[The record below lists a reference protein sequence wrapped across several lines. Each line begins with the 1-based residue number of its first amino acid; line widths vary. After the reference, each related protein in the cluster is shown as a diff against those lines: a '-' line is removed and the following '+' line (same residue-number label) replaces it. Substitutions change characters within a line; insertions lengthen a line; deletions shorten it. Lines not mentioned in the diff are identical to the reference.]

1 MQNFNCSP
9 VLVQAVVDAERRMEK
24 PPELRMSSDGSADVR
39 KGLKQ
44 SDVIEQILGKLLGC
58 FGMLLPR
65 PLENFF
71 QIG

>member
-9 VLVQAVVDAERRMEK
+9 VLVQTVVDVERRMEK
-24 PPELRMSSDGSADVR
+24 PPEMRVSFYGSADVR
-39 KGLKQ
+39 KGSKRL
-44 SDVIEQILGKLLGC
+44 DVVEKIIRKLLGC

-65 PLENFF
+65 LLENFF

>member
-1 MQNFNCSP
+1 MQNFNGSP
-9 VLVQAVVDAERRMEK
+9 VLVQAVVDVKRRMEK
-24 PPELRMSSDGSADVR
+24 PPDVRMSFYRSAHVR

-44 SDVIEQILGKLLGC
+44 FKVVEEIIRKLLGG